1 MVQVSITTSTLV
13 DVFYFSPRQKYVCFC
28 SCRVGKANMDVPQVS
43 CLVGELEARLDWQSR
58 SLAQQHGNSMWPRWS
73 LLKC

>member
-43 CLVGELEARLDWQSR
+43 CLVGELEVILGFSSSDEMNMAAGAWTGK
-58 SLAQQHGNSMWPRWS
+58 AGA
-73 LLKC
+73 